1 MDKKETEEK
10 KHKGGA
16 MTEEVGIGVAA
27 EWDSDKDELTIR
39 LNRELLPLVFI
50 LITPLMAFVMGPGLR
65 SNFAGVNIY
74 FFVPVI
80 IALFRNDAKNIK
92 IKERAKFGTLFS
104 INIIISVIFFWSQI
118 KGVCGGAAWVFFSAF
133 LVVGYLALTAV
144 SFWTDNPY
152 FVEYFRTQS
161 RGYRALYRALAVFF
175 IFLILLHIPMF
186 MQVVLIMRGVVP
198 E

>member
-10 KHKGGA
+10 KHKVGA
-16 MTEEVGIGVAA
+16 STEEVGVGVAA
-27 EWDSDKDELTIR
+27 EWDRARDELTIH
-39 LNRELLPLVFI
+39 LNREIIPLIFI

-80 IALFRNDAKNIK
+80 IALFRNDAKKIR
-92 IKERAKFGTLFS
+92 IKEKVRFGILFTV
-104 INIIISVIFFWSQI
+104 NIIISVVFFWSRL
-118 KGVCGGAAWVFFSAF
+118 KGVSEGAVWVFFSAS
-133 LVVGYLALTAV
+133 LVVVYLALTAV

-161 RGYRALYRALAVFF
+161 RGYRAIYRALAVFF

-186 MQVVLIMRGVVP
+186 MQVVFILRGAVP